1 MGAREEF
8 MAVHRAAKHLEKQTD
23 LDDLDAHILEFLN
36 RVCLPERRFIRL
48 GVEGQYI
55 VGSLA
60 YTVLGQKRPAKDV
73 VPEYEQYRGGT
84 QCVIS
89 PKAP

>member
-8 MAVHRAAKHLEKQTD
+8 MAVHRAAKHLERQEN
-23 LDDLDAHILEFLN
+23 LDDLDAHILEFFN
-36 RVCLPERRFIRL
+36 RVCLPEVNFIRL
-48 GVEGQYI
+48 GAEGQYI

-60 YTVLGQKRPAKDV
+60 YTMLGQKRPAKDV
-73 VPEYEQYRGGT
+73 VPEYEEYRGGT
-84 QCVIS
+84 KCVIS